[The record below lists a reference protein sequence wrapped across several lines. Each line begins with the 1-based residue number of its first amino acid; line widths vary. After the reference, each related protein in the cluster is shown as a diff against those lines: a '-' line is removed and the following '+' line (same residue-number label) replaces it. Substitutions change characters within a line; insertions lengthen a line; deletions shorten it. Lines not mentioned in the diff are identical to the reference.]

1 MAFKKNIPLHLN
13 APLDLLIGYAYNMHL
28 SYCRR
33 ILLKIVIEIII
44 EIVIK
49 IIIEIVIWITIKTV
63 IRD

>member
-33 ILLKIVIEIII
+33 ILSSQESVSPEFEIFALSYLQHFF
-44 EIVIK
+44 
-49 IIIEIVIWITIKTV
+49 TYT
-63 IRD
+63 R